1 MGVFMREVKVNGI
14 YRHFKGDYYIVEGI
28 GVHSENKEKYV
39 IYRPLYGDTSMVY
52 LRPYDMFLEKVD
64 REKYPNLKQEY
75 RFELQNI
82 ESVAK
87 CFKGE

>member
-1 MGVFMREVKVNGI
+1 MKELKVHGI

-28 GVHSENKEKYV
+28 GIHSETKEKYV
-39 IYRPLYGDTSMVY
+39 IYRGLYDDTSKLY

-64 REKYPNLKQEY
+64 KEKNPNVKQEY

-82 ESVAK
+82 ESRAK
-87 CFKGE
+87 DFKGE